1 MSELYSFYRPHERV
15 QLSNEQVDP
24 VTGEVTSLPS
34 MTKQSFVAECDI
46 NNILKQYKLTG
57 MVSHINAKAQSGA
70 YLDLPDETDFQSA
83 LETVIRAE
91 ESFATLPSKLRTR
104 FNNDPA
110 EFLEFMADP
119 RNQDEAIELGL
130 ATRREDAEPTLP
142 LTQPTPPSPTPEPSP
157 PDSNRG

>member
-1 MSELYSFYRPHERV
+1 MTLYSFYRPHERV
-15 QLSNEQVDP
+15 QLVNEQVDP
-24 VTGEVTSLPS
+24 KTGEIISLPS

-57 MVSHINAKAQSGA
+57 MVSHINAKAQAGA

-83 LETVIRAE
+83 LELVIRAE

-130 ATRREDAEPTLP
+130 ATRREETEPPLP
-142 LTQPTPPSPTPEPSP
+142 LTQPPPAPPRPEPSP